1 MSKKSVTSSR
11 VPAIVLLVSATL
23 LGGAYAFQYI
33 GGLAPCK
40 LCLYQ
45 RVPHA
50 AVIVITILSLLTIAF
65 RGERSLFARHLVQ
78 FAGLVLLSGAAIAA
92 YHAGIEYHW
101 WAGPDTCSGTIGQNA
116 GSIEDLLN
124 QLEKAPIVRCDE
136 VAWSLLGISMAGY
149 NFLISALLGL
159 IALFPGLWPLLPGVR
174 R

>member
-1 MSKKSVTSSR
+1 MSKKPVTSSR
-11 VPAIVLLVSATL
+11 VPASLLVASATL
-23 LGGAYAFQYI
+23 LGAVYAFQYI
-33 GGLAPCK
+33 GGLVPCK

-50 AVIVITILSLLTIAF
+50 VVIAVTILSLLTIAF
-65 RGERSLFARHLVQ
+65 RGERSLFARHLIQ
-78 FAGLVLLSGAAIAA
+78 FAGLALLAGAGIAA
-92 YHAGIEYHW
+92 YHVGIEYHW

-116 GSIEDLLN
+116 GSIENLLS

-149 NFLISALLGL
+149 NFLISAVLGL
-159 IALFPGLWPLLPGVR
+159 IALIPGLWPLLPGVR